1 MSGKQH
7 DFKIY
12 FFKEFLNEVAVQIYC
27 QAIIKT
33 VVLLDQRRNSQSLTF
48 FSVFMKQNTYKN
60 YPWIPRSLGYGKS
73 RKARRDKQLEL
84 TTVLYNVRLNTA
96 SS

>member
-12 FFKEFLNEVAVQIYC
+12 LFKEFLNEVAVQIYC

-48 FSVFMKQNTYKN
+48 FSLFMK
-60 YPWIPRSLGYGKS
+60 
-73 RKARRDKQLEL
+73 
-84 TTVLYNVRLNTA
+84 
-96 SS
+96 

>member
-12 FFKEFLNEVAVQIYC
+12 LFKEFLNEVAVQIYC

-48 FSVFMKQNTYKN
+48 FFCIYEIKYVQKL
-60 YPWIPRSLGYGKS
+60 SL
-73 RKARRDKQLEL
+73 
-84 TTVLYNVRLNTA
+84 N
-96 SS
+96 SSLSKLWKV

>member
-7 DFKIY
+7 DLKIY

-48 FSVFMKQNTYKN
+48 FSVFMK
-60 YPWIPRSLGYGKS
+60 
-73 RKARRDKQLEL
+73 
-84 TTVLYNVRLNTA
+84 
-96 SS
+96 

>member
-1 MSGKQH
+1 MLGKQH

-12 FFKEFLNEVAVQIYC
+12 LFKEFLNEVAVQIYC

-48 FSVFMKQNTYKN
+48 FSVFMK
-60 YPWIPRSLGYGKS
+60 
-73 RKARRDKQLEL
+73 
-84 TTVLYNVRLNTA
+84 
-96 SS
+96 

>member
-12 FFKEFLNEVAVQIYC
+12 LFKEFLNEVAVQIYC

-48 FSVFMKQNTYKN
+48 FLYLWNKILTKT
-60 YPWIPRSLGYGKS
+60 IP
-73 RKARRDKQLEL
+73 EFL
-84 TTVLYNVRLNTA
+84 TL
-96 SS
+96 